1 MTTFATKQLIDIEE
15 NILNHDNYVNRNG
28 EVIQINKINKLDERY
43 KTLYYTFN
51 GNPKVGV
58 LNGDTYRDVFLIL
71 KSGNYYMLT
80 YKYNNFY
87 EVLFEKENDTYH
99 EEEEEK
105 EFFGNNFNGHIL
117 YKNV

>member
-1 MTTFATKQLIDIEE
+1 MTTLATEQPIDIEE
-15 NILNHDNYVNRNG
+15 NILNYDNYVNRNG

-43 KTLYYTFN
+43 KILYYTFN

-58 LNGDTYRDVFLIL
+58 LNGDTYRDVLLIL

-87 EVLFEKENDTYH
+87 EVLFEKGNDTY
-99 EEEEEK
+99 EEEE
-105 EFFGNNFNGHIL
+105 EFFGNNFNGLIL
-117 YKNV
+117 YKHI